1 MQEPL
6 VVGLVLAAF
15 IAGAL
20 LARLRA
26 REPQSRSLSRLE
38 AKIDAILKHERI
50 VFDPYADLPPAV
62 VEALRRG
69 RKIEAIKA
77 YRTATGTG
85 LKEAKEF
92 VEDVQRRG
100 NVTPAR

>member
-20 LARLRA
+20 LARLTA
-26 REPQSRSLSRLE
+26 GEPHSRSLSRLE
-38 AKIDAILKHERI
+38 AKIDAILKHDLI
-50 VFDPYADLPPAV
+50 AFDPYAGVPPAV
-62 VEALRRG
+62 VDALRRG

-100 NVTPAR
+100 DVRPGR